1 MEVPQ
6 IETSAWHHSCRISRA
21 ERKQILDVAS
31 TPVLITIKRSRRKFK
46 KEMDTVGIEPT
57 TSRNHLK
64 MRSVRATPVPRAHLL
79 YCRPHSRTGQSRS
92 SSQSLSF
99 LQAILIALPGC
110 NENYVFLFLAI
121 SWMGILVSFLRES
134 EIWEKLLNH
143 AAFCTTRN
151 FPSSCLIDS

>member
-6 IETSAWHHSCRISRA
+6 IETSAWHHSCRIPRA
-21 ERKQILDVAS
+21 ERKQILDFAS
-31 TPVLITIKRSRRKFK
+31 TPVQTTIKRSRQKFK

-79 YCRPHSRTGQSRS
+79 YGRPLSRTGQSRS

-99 LQAILIALPGC
+99 LHTILIALPGC
-110 NENYVFLFLAI
+110 NENYVFIFLAI
-121 SWMGILVSFLRES
+121 SWLGNFVRFLRDLRKTFKPRR
-134 EIWEKLLNH
+134 ILH
-143 AAFCTTRN
+143 N